1 MSKNSWRNG
10 IDQVIEQNLKE
21 LITETKEYDAEIRQ
35 AKDKGKAQMWVA
47 MAIINH
53 KLNQMKFEG
62 KKYDKKIPEKEL
74 NNIIETLE
82 KL

>member
-21 LITETKEYDAEIRQ
+21 LIRETKEYDAEIRQ
-35 AKDKGKAQMWVA
+35 ARDKGKAQMWVA

-53 KLNQMKFEG
+53 KLNQMKFDG

-74 NNIIETLE
+74 KDIIETLE